1 MKYEI
6 IAIFGMDVV
15 DTIEAEDRNEA
26 LNKFAD
32 KNGLA
37 KNARKDLR
45 WFELRYSYA
54 AAEVGVNTKAKE
66 FVERFIR
73 ESLKHVHTPENVGEL
88 KALLKS

>member
-6 IAIFGMDVV
+6 ITIFGMDVV
-15 DTIEAEDRNEA
+15 DTIEAEDRKDA

-37 KNARKDLR
+37 QNERKDLR
-45 WFELRYSYA
+45 WFELRHSYA
-54 AAEVGVNTKAKE
+54 AAEVGVNAKAKE
-66 FVERFIR
+66 FVNRFIR

-88 KALLKS
+88 KALLKL